1 MNPDFFYESV
11 LIRRILL
18 FLFLIW
24 TLITCYLT
32 LVPGSMLGHVS
43 LFQYDKFGHAGMFF
57 GWTLFLGLSRLHKRD
72 LTNTF
77 LLITLITGMAFG
89 GLIEILQW
97 IMPFQ
102 RDPDIKDF
110 IADSV
115 GCWSAFIL
123 LTFLRERVQAFATHH
138 TLMSKN

>member
-11 LIRRILL
+11 AVRRVFWFLL
-18 FLFLIW
+18 LVW

-32 LVPGSMLGHVS
+32 LMPGSMLGHVNM
-43 LFQYDKFGHAGMFF
+43 FQYDKFGHAGMFF
-57 GWTLFLGLSRLHKRD
+57 GWTLLLGLSRLHKRD
-72 LTNTF
+72 LSNTF
-77 LLITLITGMAFG
+77 LVATLITGMGFG

-110 IADSV
+110 VADSI
-115 GCWSAFIL
+115 GSWSAFIL
-123 LTFLRERVQAFATHH
+123 LTFLRERIHAFAAHH
-138 TLMSKN
+138 AQISKN